1 MSSLLPTSDPNIIQF
16 VVDLFYKQTIE
27 PSSPQFLP
35 KLIQGQ
41 TNPTYEPYLY
51 TQPFNPVALTDLGA
65 ASAVCSTQ
73 GGATDNYM
81 VTPDTTPLLSLTHL
95 QIAGISNALPSP
107 ATVTNDTIAITAVL
121 STYPSSVAPAPLTIS
136 GDFSLTQYCCETTDF
151 TTCAAPSAPFVGT
164 GTFAVSIMDSTAQVS
179 VLVGVDA
186 NNELVATVQSLQWL
200 ASDSAT
206 NITATVDILSI
217 PEDADRDTWN
227 SYTEEALNSATARTQ
242 LVASVQ
248 QMMGESATLASL
260 SALITAGLQSLV
272 GEAREALAAARDA
285 D

>member
-1 MSSLLPTSDPNIIQF
+1 MSSHPKDDPNLIQF
-16 VVDLFYKQTIE
+16 VVDLFYKQAID
-27 PSSPQFLP
+27 PSSQQFLP

-41 TNPTYEPYLY
+41 TNPTYEPYYY
-51 TQPFNPVALTDLGA
+51 TEPFNPVALTDLSA

-73 GGATDNYM
+73 GGATDNYI
-81 VTPDTTPLLSLTHL
+81 VTPDTTPSLSLSNLHIT
-95 QIAGISNALPSP
+95 GISNALPDP
-107 ATVTNDTIAITAVL
+107 ATVTNDTIAITAAL

-151 TTCAAPSAPFVGT
+151 STCAAPSGPFVGT
-164 GTFAVSIMDSTAQVS
+164 GTFAVSIKNSTAKAS
-179 VLVGVDA
+179 VLVGVNADDQ
-186 NNELVATVQSLQWL
+186 LVATVQSLHWL
-200 ASDSAT
+200 ASHSAS

-227 SYTEEALNSATARTQ
+227 SYTEEALNSEMARQ
-242 LVASVQ
+242 KLVVSVQ

-260 SALITAGLQSLV
+260 SALITTGLQSLT
-272 GEAREALAAARDA
+272 GEALEALSAARDA